1 VSVPLGRADY
11 PRLGPLLATAFDRAV
26 RVTLRSWVWIVA
38 LMLAVLAFATL
49 GASQRA
55 LDVCL
60 FVWSFAAAAN
70 AMRTIDPTYRLD
82 SSSVARLFLVGAGVG
97 IASVFGFVALVWP
110 AVWLG
115 TKWSM
120 AEAAVIADGLPA
132 EVAMRRSW
140 ELTTGRFWRTLLF
153 GIVLL
158 LAVEITAGLPALI
171 IGSIAG
177 VLVNTKLIPGTIDQ
191 VTNYAIALAVPI
203 AMYASQAQWIAG
215 LYWYR
220 SLKAMQEEE
229 LSLLVASPTTA

>member
-1 VSVPLGRADY
+1 VSVPLGRAEY
-11 PRLGPLLATAFDRAV
+11 PRLGPLFATAFDRAV

-70 AMRTIDPTYRLD
+70 AMRTIDPTYRLG
-82 SSSVARLFLVGAGVG
+82 SSTVARLFLVGFGVG
-97 IASVFGFVALVWP
+97 IAAVFGFVALVWP

-120 AEAAVIADGLPA
+120 AEAADGLPA

-153 GIVLL
+153 GLVLL
-158 LAVEITAGLPALI
+158 LAVEITAGLPALV

-177 VLVNTKLIPGTIDQ
+177 ALVNLKLIPGTIDQ

-220 SLKAMQEEE
+220 SLKEMQEAE
-229 LSLLVASPTTA
+229 LSALVASPSTA

>member
-1 VSVPLGRADY
+1 VTVPLGHADY
-11 PRLGPLLATAFDRAV
+11 PRLGPLFATAFDRAV
-26 RVTLRSWVWIVA
+26 RVTLRSWVWIIA
-38 LMLAVLAFATL
+38 LMLACLAFAAL

-55 LDVCL
+55 LDVSL

-70 AMRTIDPTYRLD
+70 AMRTIDPTYRID

-97 IASVFGFVALVWP
+97 IACVFGFVALVWP

-120 AEAAVIADGLPA
+120 AEAAVIAEGLPA

-153 GIVLL
+153 GLVLL
-158 LAVEITAGLPALI
+158 LAVEITAGLPALV
-171 IGSIAG
+171 IGGIAG
-177 VLVNTKLIPGTIDQ
+177 ALVNAKLVPGTIDQ

-220 SLKAMQEEE
+220 SLKAMQEAE
-229 LSLLVASPTTA
+229 LAALVTSPATA